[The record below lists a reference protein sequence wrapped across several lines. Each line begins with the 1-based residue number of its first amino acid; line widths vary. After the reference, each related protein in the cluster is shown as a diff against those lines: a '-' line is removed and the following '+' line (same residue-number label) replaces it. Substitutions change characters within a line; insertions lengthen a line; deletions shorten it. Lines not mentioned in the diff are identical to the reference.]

1 MKLRIFK
8 QGRKGGKEKR
18 KVMLALKKYVDG
30 GVVLMAVD
38 DKGEYISNLFVV
50 NSNGTYYR
58 CEAVD
63 DILGFSLDKKGRI
76 KEDRW
81 QLP

>member
-8 QGRKGGKEKR
+8 KGRKGGKKKR
-18 KVMLALKKYVDG
+18 KVMLDLKKYVDG

-38 DKGEYISNLFVV
+38 DKGEYIANLFVV

-63 DILGFSLDKKGRI
+63 DTLGFSLDKKGRI